1 MQNEL
6 SIGAKIGQFFIYL
19 LIIGVTLIAF
29 PSNDL
34 TVMMVR
40 CVQAL
45 ELVILGIL
53 ILPKIQQVIKF
64 DKFNLLVIGWWIFYV
79 VNTFLHPSDV
89 GITPVFTLMN
99 VMIFLLLG
107 TKYWTQDMRSSL
119 KGLIYIFSALVY
131 INAVLLIL
139 YPEGLWEDPNWVDR
153 GNPTRYLFG
162 NQNQT
167 GFVCF
172 MAIATQCIYTFA
184 YKKGYLNLILLT
196 IISLASVLFLGSM
209 TSAIG
214 IFLMMAFMLCNRL
227 FKYPKGWLIA
237 FAVIYT
243 LLFTFIVWYG
253 NDIEQIKWAT
263 AFVEDTLS
271 KDTTF
276 SKRTV
281 IWANAVDWIKESPLV
296 GYGIQNAEWNDDHLE
311 GSGAHNLLVMLLLN
325 GGFVFCLSFLYI
337 VIYAVRE
344 ALTVHSKATTAAVMS
359 LCVLLV
365 MAFFETYSIIYF
377 FLYLQIIYYSASIPK
392 QIEECEQTVLPSN
405 E

>member
-6 SIGAKIGQFFIYL
+6 SIGAKIGQFTIYL

-45 ELVILGIL
+45 ELLVLGIL
-53 ILPKIQQVIKF
+53 VLPKIQQVIKF
-64 DKFNLLVIGWWIFYV
+64 DKFNLMVIGWWICYIT
-79 VNTFLHPSDV
+79 NAFLHPTDV

-107 TKYWTQDMRSSL
+107 AKYWTQDMRSSL

-172 MAIATQCIYTFA
+172 LAITTQCIYTFA
-184 YKKGYLNLILLT
+184 YKKGYFNLILLT

-214 IFLMMAFMLCNRL
+214 IFLMMAYMLCNRL

-325 GGFVFCLSFLYI
+325 GGFVFCLSFIYI

>member
-34 TVMMVR
+34 TVMLVR

-64 DKFNLLVIGWWIFYV
+64 DKFNLMVIGWWICYV

-107 TKYWTQDMRSSL
+107 TKYWTQDIRSSL

-172 MAIATQCIYTFA
+172 LAIATQCIYTFA
-184 YKKGYLNLILLT
+184 YKKGYFNLILLT
-196 IISLASVLFLGSM
+196 IISLVSVLFLGSM

-214 IFLMMAFMLCNRL
+214 IFLMMAYMLCNRL

-243 LLFTFIVWYG
+243 LTFTFIVWYG

-325 GGFVFCLSFLYI
+325 GGFVFCLSFIYI

>member
-29 PSNDL
+29 PTNGL
-34 TVMMVR
+34 IVMLVR

-45 ELVILGIL
+45 ELLVLGIL
-53 ILPKIQQVIKF
+53 VLPKIQQVIKF

-107 TKYWTQDMRSSL
+107 AKYWTQDMRSSL
-119 KGLIYIFSALVY
+119 KGLVYIFSALVY

-172 MAIATQCIYTFA
+172 LAIATQCIYTFA
-184 YKKGYLNLILLT
+184 YKKGYFNLILLT
-196 IISLASVLFLGSM
+196 IISLVSVLFLGSM

-214 IFLMMAFMLCNRL
+214 IFLMMAYMLCNRL

-243 LLFTFIVWYG
+243 LTFTFIVWYG

-263 AFVEDTLS
+263 AFIEDTLS

-296 GYGIQNAEWNDDHLE
+296 GYGIQNAEWNDNHLE

>member
-29 PSNDL
+29 PTNGL
-34 TVMMVR
+34 TVMLVR

-45 ELVILGIL
+45 ELLVLGIL
-53 ILPKIQQVIKF
+53 VLPKIQQVIKF
-64 DKFNLLVIGWWIFYV
+64 DKFNLMVIGWWIFYV

-119 KGLIYIFSALVY
+119 KGLVYIFSALVY

-172 MAIATQCIYTFA
+172 LAIATQCIYTFA
-184 YKKGYLNLILLT
+184 YKKGYFNLILLT
-196 IISLASVLFLGSM
+196 IISLVSVLFLGSM

-214 IFLMMAFMLCNRL
+214 IFLMMAYMLCNRL

-243 LLFTFIVWYG
+243 LTFTFIVWYG

-296 GYGIQNAEWNDDHLE
+296 GYGIQNAEWNDNHLE

-337 VIYAVRE
+337 IIYAVRE

>member
-29 PSNDL
+29 PTNGL
-34 TVMMVR
+34 TVMLVR

-45 ELVILGIL
+45 ELLVLGIL
-53 ILPKIQQVIKF
+53 VLPKIQQVIKF
-64 DKFNLLVIGWWIFYV
+64 DKFNLMVIGWWIFYV
-79 VNTFLHPSDV
+79 INTFLHPSDV

-119 KGLIYIFSALVY
+119 KGLVYIFSALVY

-172 MAIATQCIYTFA
+172 LAIATQCIYTFA
-184 YKKGYLNLILLT
+184 YKKGYFNLILLT
-196 IISLASVLFLGSM
+196 IISLVSVLFLGSM

-214 IFLMMAFMLCNRL
+214 IFLMMAYMLCNRL

-243 LLFTFIVWYG
+243 LTFTFIVWYG

-296 GYGIQNAEWNDDHLE
+296 GYGIQNAEWNDNHLE
-311 GSGAHNLLVMLLLN
+311 GSGAHNLLVMMLLN

>member
-6 SIGAKIGQFFIYL
+6 NIGAKIGQFTIYL

-29 PSNDL
+29 PTNGL
-34 TVMMVR
+34 TVMLVR

-45 ELVILGIL
+45 ELLVLSVL
-53 ILPKIQQVIKF
+53 VLPMIQQVIKF

-107 TKYWTQDMRSSL
+107 TKYWTQDIRSSL

-139 YPEGLWEDPNWVDR
+139 YPEGLWIDPDWVDR

-167 GFVCF
+167 GFICF
-172 MAIATQCIYTFA
+172 LAIATQCIYTFA
-184 YKKGYLNLILLT
+184 YNEGRTNLILL
-196 IISLASVLFLGSM
+196 IIVSLASVLFLGSM

-214 IFLMMAFMLCNRL
+214 IILMTIYILCHRF
-227 FKYPKGWLIA
+227 FKHTKAWLIA
-237 FAVIYT
+237 FTVLYT
-243 LLFTFIVWYG
+243 LMFIFIIWYG
-253 NDIEQIKWAT
+253 NDIEHVKWAT

-276 SKRTV
+276 SKRTL
-281 IWANAVDWIKESPLV
+281 IWANAVDLIKESPLT
-296 GYGIQNAEWNDDHLE
+296 GYGIQNAEWNDSHLE
-311 GSGAHNLLVMLLLN
+311 GSGAHNLWVMLLMN
-325 GGFVFCLSFLYI
+325 GGFVFCLSFIFI
-337 VIYAVRE
+337 VIYAIRE
-344 ALTVHSKATTAAVMS
+344 ALTVQSKVTNIATMS
-359 LCVLLV
+359 LCVLFV
-365 MAFFETYSIIYF
+365 MAFFEAYSIIYF
-377 FLYLQIIYYSASIPK
+377 FLYLQIVYYSSSISQ
-392 QIEECEQTVLPSN
+392 QIEASEQATLSSN
-405 E
+405 A

>member
-29 PSNDL
+29 PSNGL

-45 ELVILGIL
+45 ELLVLGIL
-53 ILPKIQQVIKF
+53 VLPKIQQVIKF
-64 DKFNLLVIGWWIFYV
+64 DKFNLMVIGWWICYV

-119 KGLIYIFSALVY
+119 KGLVYIFSALVY

-172 MAIATQCIYTFA
+172 LAIATQCIYTFA
-184 YKKGYLNLILLT
+184 YKKGYFNLILLT
-196 IISLASVLFLGSM
+196 IISLVSVLFLGSM

-214 IFLMMAFMLCNRL
+214 IFLMMAYMLCNRL

-243 LLFTFIVWYG
+243 LTFTFIVWYG

-263 AFVEDTLS
+263 AFIEDTLS

-337 VIYAVRE
+337 IIYAVRE

>member
-29 PSNDL
+29 PTNGL
-34 TVMMVR
+34 TVMLVR

-45 ELVILGIL
+45 ELLVLGIL
-53 ILPKIQQVIKF
+53 VLPKIQQVIKF
-64 DKFNLLVIGWWIFYV
+64 DKFNLMVIGWWIFYV

-119 KGLIYIFSALVY
+119 KGLVYIFSALVY

-172 MAIATQCIYTFA
+172 LAIATQCIYTFA
-184 YKKGYLNLILLT
+184 YKKGYFNLILLT
-196 IISLASVLFLGSM
+196 IISLVSVLFLGSM

-214 IFLMMAFMLCNRL
+214 IFLMMAYMLCNRL

-243 LLFTFIVWYG
+243 LTFTFIVWYG

-296 GYGIQNAEWNDDHLE
+296 GYGIQNAEWNDNHLE

-337 VIYAVRE
+337 IIYAVRE

-359 LCVLLV
+359 LCVLFV

>member
-34 TVMMVR
+34 TVMLVR

-64 DKFNLLVIGWWIFYV
+64 DKFNLLVIGWWICYV

-172 MAIATQCIYTFA
+172 LAIATQCIYTFA
-184 YKKGYLNLILLT
+184 YKKGYFNLILLT
-196 IISLASVLFLGSM
+196 IISLVSVVFLGSM

-214 IFLMMAFMLCNRL
+214 IFLMMAYMLCNRL

-243 LLFTFIVWYG
+243 LTFTFIVWYG

-296 GYGIQNAEWNDDHLE
+296 GYGIQNAEWNDNHLE

-325 GGFVFCLSFLYI
+325 GGFVFCLSFIYI

>member
-34 TVMMVR
+34 TVMLVR

-64 DKFNLLVIGWWIFYV
+64 DKFNLMVIGWWIFYV

-172 MAIATQCIYTFA
+172 LAIATQCIYTFA
-184 YKKGYLNLILLT
+184 YKKGYFNLILLT
-196 IISLASVLFLGSM
+196 IISLVSVLFLGSM

-214 IFLMMAFMLCNRL
+214 IFLMMAYMLCNRL

>member
-1 MQNEL
+1 ML
-6 SIGAKIGQFFIYL
+6 S
-19 LIIGVTLIAF
+19 
-29 PSNDL
+29 
-34 TVMMVR
+34 
-40 CVQAL
+40 
-45 ELVILGIL
+45 GI
-53 ILPKIQQVIKF
+53 
-64 DKFNLLVIGWWIFYV
+64 
-79 VNTFLHPSDV
+79 
-89 GITPVFTLMN
+89 
-99 VMIFLLLG
+99 
-107 TKYWTQDMRSSL
+107 
-119 KGLIYIFSALVY
+119 
-131 INAVLLIL
+131 
-139 YPEGLWEDPNWVDR
+139 
-153 GNPTRYLFG
+153 
-162 NQNQT
+162 
-167 GFVCF
+167 
-172 MAIATQCIYTFA
+172 
-184 YKKGYLNLILLT
+184 
-196 IISLASVLFLGSM
+196 
-209 TSAIG
+209 SAIG
-214 IFLMMAFMLCNRL
+214 IFLMMAYMLCNRL

-296 GYGIQNAEWNDDHLE
+296 GYGIQNAEWNDNHLE

-325 GGFVFCLSFLYI
+325 GGFVFCLSFIYI
-337 VIYAVRE
+337 VVYAVRE

-359 LCVLLV
+359 LCVLFV

>member
-6 SIGAKIGQFFIYL
+6 SIGAKIGQFTIYL

-64 DKFNLLVIGWWIFYV
+64 DKFNLMVIGWWICYV

-107 TKYWTQDMRSSL
+107 AKYWTQDMRSSL

-172 MAIATQCIYTFA
+172 LAIATQCIYTFA
-184 YKKGYLNLILLT
+184 YKKGYFNLILLT
-196 IISLASVLFLGSM
+196 IISLVSVLFLGSM

-214 IFLMMAFMLCNRL
+214 IFLMMAYMLCNRL

-281 IWANAVDWIKESPLV
+281 IWANAVDWIKESPLI

>member
-34 TVMMVR
+34 TVMLVR

-64 DKFNLLVIGWWIFYV
+64 DKFNLMVIGWWICYIA
-79 VNTFLHPSDV
+79 NTFLHPTDV

-172 MAIATQCIYTFA
+172 LAIATQCIYTFA
-184 YKKGYLNLILLT
+184 YKKGYFNLILLT
-196 IISLASVLFLGSM
+196 IISLVSVVFLGSM

-214 IFLMMAFMLCNRL
+214 IFLMMAYMLCNRL

>member
-40 CVQAL
+40 CVQAM

-64 DKFNLLVIGWWIFYV
+64 DKFNLMVIGWWICYV

-172 MAIATQCIYTFA
+172 LAIATQCIYTFA
-184 YKKGYLNLILLT
+184 YKKGYFNLILLT
-196 IISLASVLFLGSM
+196 IISLVSVLFLGSM

-214 IFLMMAFMLCNRL
+214 IFLMMAYMLCNRL

-281 IWANAVDWIKESPLV
+281 IWANAVDWIKESPLI

-325 GGFVFCLSFLYI
+325 GGFVFCLSFIYI

>member
-34 TVMMVR
+34 TVMLVR

-64 DKFNLLVIGWWIFYV
+64 DKFNLMVIGWWICYIT
-79 VNTFLHPSDV
+79 NTFLHPTDV

-107 TKYWTQDMRSSL
+107 AKYWTQDMRSSL

-172 MAIATQCIYTFA
+172 LAIATQCIYTFA
-184 YKKGYLNLILLT
+184 YKKGYFNLILLT
-196 IISLASVLFLGSM
+196 IISLVSVLFLGSM

-214 IFLMMAFMLCNRL
+214 IFLMMAYMLCNRL

>member
-6 SIGAKIGQFFIYL
+6 SIGAKIGQFTIYL

-64 DKFNLLVIGWWIFYV
+64 DKFNLMVIGWWICYIT
-79 VNTFLHPSDV
+79 NTFLHPTDV

-107 TKYWTQDMRSSL
+107 AKYWTQDMRSSL

-172 MAIATQCIYTFA
+172 LAIATQCIYTFA
-184 YKKGYLNLILLT
+184 YKKGYFNLILLT
-196 IISLASVLFLGSM
+196 IISLVSVLFLGSM

-214 IFLMMAFMLCNRL
+214 IFLMMAYMLCNRL

-344 ALTVHSKATTAAVMS
+344 ALTVHSKATTAAIMS

>member
-79 VNTFLHPSDV
+79 INTFLHPSDV

-119 KGLIYIFSALVY
+119 KGLVYIFSALVY
-131 INAVLLIL
+131 INAILLIL

-172 MAIATQCIYTFA
+172 LAIATQCIYTFA
-184 YKKGYLNLILLT
+184 YKKGYFNLILLT
-196 IISLASVLFLGSM
+196 IISLVSVLFLGSM

-214 IFLMMAFMLCNRL
+214 IFLMMAYMLCNRL

-243 LLFTFIVWYG
+243 LTFTFIVWYG

-263 AFVEDTLS
+263 AFIEDTLS

-296 GYGIQNAEWNDDHLE
+296 GYGIQNAEWNDNHLE

>member
-64 DKFNLLVIGWWIFYV
+64 DKFNLMVIGWWICYIT
-79 VNTFLHPSDV
+79 NTFLHPTDV

-172 MAIATQCIYTFA
+172 LAIATQCIYTFA
-184 YKKGYLNLILLT
+184 YKKGFFNLILLT

-214 IFLMMAFMLCNRL
+214 IFLMMAYMLCNRL

-325 GGFVFCLSFLYI
+325 GGFVFCLSFIYI

>member
-64 DKFNLLVIGWWIFYV
+64 DKFNLMVIGWWICYV

-172 MAIATQCIYTFA
+172 LAIATQCIYTFA
-184 YKKGYLNLILLT
+184 YKKGYFNLILLT
-196 IISLASVLFLGSM
+196 IISLVSVLFLGSM

-214 IFLMMAFMLCNRL
+214 IFLMMAYMLCNRL

-325 GGFVFCLSFLYI
+325 GGFVFCLSFIYI

>member
-29 PSNDL
+29 PTNGL
-34 TVMMVR
+34 TVMLVR

-45 ELVILGIL
+45 ELLVLGIL
-53 ILPKIQQVIKF
+53 VLPKIQQVIKF

-119 KGLIYIFSALVY
+119 KGLVYIFSALVY

-172 MAIATQCIYTFA
+172 LAIATQCIYTFA
-184 YKKGYLNLILLT
+184 YKKGYFNLILLT
-196 IISLASVLFLGSM
+196 IISLVSVLFLGSM

-214 IFLMMAFMLCNRL
+214 IFLMMAYMLCNRL

-243 LLFTFIVWYG
+243 LTFTFIVWYG

-263 AFVEDTLS
+263 AFIEDTLS

>member
-64 DKFNLLVIGWWIFYV
+64 DKFNLMVIGWWICYV

-172 MAIATQCIYTFA
+172 LAIATQCIYTFA
-184 YKKGYLNLILLT
+184 YKKGYFNLILLT
-196 IISLASVLFLGSM
+196 IISLVSVLFLGSM

-214 IFLMMAFMLCNRL
+214 IFLMMAYMLCNRL

>member
-79 VNTFLHPSDV
+79 INTFLHPSDV

-119 KGLIYIFSALVY
+119 KGLVYIFSALVY

-172 MAIATQCIYTFA
+172 LAIATQCIYTFA
-184 YKKGYLNLILLT
+184 YKKGYFNLILLT
-196 IISLASVLFLGSM
+196 IISLVSVLFLGSM

-214 IFLMMAFMLCNRL
+214 IFLMMAYMLCNRL

-243 LLFTFIVWYG
+243 LTFTFIVWYG

-263 AFVEDTLS
+263 AFIEDTLS

-296 GYGIQNAEWNDDHLE
+296 GYGIQNAEWNDNHLE
-311 GSGAHNLLVMLLLN
+311 GSGAHNLSVMLLLN
-325 GGFVFCLSFLYI
+325 GGFVFCLSFIYL

>member
-64 DKFNLLVIGWWIFYV
+64 DKFNLMVIGWWICYV

-107 TKYWTQDMRSSL
+107 AKYWTQDMRSSL

-172 MAIATQCIYTFA
+172 LAIATQCIYTFA
-184 YKKGYLNLILLT
+184 YKKGYFNLILLT
-196 IISLASVLFLGSM
+196 IISLVSVLFLGSM

-214 IFLMMAFMLCNRL
+214 IFLMMAYMLCNRL

-243 LLFTFIVWYG
+243 LTFTFIVWYG

-263 AFVEDTLS
+263 AFIEDTLS

-296 GYGIQNAEWNDDHLE
+296 GYGIQNAEWNDNHLE

-337 VIYAVRE
+337 IIYAVRE

>member
-6 SIGAKIGQFFIYL
+6 SIGAKIGQFTIYL

-29 PSNDL
+29 PTNGL
-34 TVMMVR
+34 TVMLVR

-45 ELVILGIL
+45 ELLVLGIL
-53 ILPKIQQVIKF
+53 VLPKIQQVIKF

-107 TKYWTQDMRSSL
+107 AKYWTQDMRSSL
-119 KGLIYIFSALVY
+119 KGLVYIFSALVY

-172 MAIATQCIYTFA
+172 LAIATQCIYTFA
-184 YKKGYLNLILLT
+184 YKKGYFNLILLT
-196 IISLASVLFLGSM
+196 IISLVSVLFLGSM

-214 IFLMMAFMLCNRL
+214 IFLMMAYMLCNRL

-243 LLFTFIVWYG
+243 LTFTFIVWYG

-263 AFVEDTLS
+263 AFIEDTLS

-296 GYGIQNAEWNDDHLE
+296 GYGIQNAEWNDNHLE

>member
-64 DKFNLLVIGWWIFYV
+64 DKFNLMVIGWWICYIT
-79 VNTFLHPSDV
+79 NTFLHPTDV

-107 TKYWTQDMRSSL
+107 AKYWTQDMRSSL

-172 MAIATQCIYTFA
+172 LAIATQCIYTFA
-184 YKKGYLNLILLT
+184 YKKGYFNLILLT

-214 IFLMMAFMLCNRL
+214 IFLMMAYMLCNRL

-296 GYGIQNAEWNDDHLE
+296 GYGIQNAEWNDNHLE

>member
-29 PSNDL
+29 PTNGL
-34 TVMMVR
+34 TVMLVR

-45 ELVILGIL
+45 ELLVLGIL
-53 ILPKIQQVIKF
+53 VLPKIQQVIKF

-172 MAIATQCIYTFA
+172 LAIATQCVYTFA
-184 YKKGYLNLILLT
+184 YKKGYFNLILLT
-196 IISLASVLFLGSM
+196 IISLVSVLFLGSM

-214 IFLMMAFMLCNRL
+214 ILLMTAYMLCNRL

-325 GGFVFCLSFLYI
+325 GGFVFCLSFIYI

>member
-45 ELVILGIL
+45 ELLVLGIL
-53 ILPKIQQVIKF
+53 VLPKIQQVIKF
-64 DKFNLLVIGWWIFYV
+64 DKFNLMVIGWWICYV

-119 KGLIYIFSALVY
+119 KGLVYIFSALVY

-172 MAIATQCIYTFA
+172 LAIATQCIYTFA
-184 YKKGYLNLILLT
+184 YKKGYFNLILLT
-196 IISLASVLFLGSM
+196 IISLVSVLFLGSM

-214 IFLMMAFMLCNRL
+214 IFLMMAYMLCNRL

-243 LLFTFIVWYG
+243 LTFTFIVWYG

-263 AFVEDTLS
+263 AFIEDTLS

-296 GYGIQNAEWNDDHLE
+296 GYGIQNAEWNDNHLE

>member
-34 TVMMVR
+34 TVMLVR

-64 DKFNLLVIGWWIFYV
+64 DKFNLMVIGWWICYV

-172 MAIATQCIYTFA
+172 LAIATQCIYTFA
-184 YKKGYLNLILLT
+184 YKKGYFNLILLT
-196 IISLASVLFLGSM
+196 IISLVSVLFLGSM

-281 IWANAVDWIKESPLV
+281 IWANAVDWIKESPLI

>member
-6 SIGAKIGQFFIYL
+6 SIGAKIGQFTIYL

-29 PSNDL
+29 PTNGL
-34 TVMMVR
+34 TVMLVR

-45 ELVILGIL
+45 ELLVLGIL
-53 ILPKIQQVIKF
+53 VLPKIQQVIKF
-64 DKFNLLVIGWWIFYV
+64 DKFNLMVIGWWICYV

-119 KGLIYIFSALVY
+119 KGLVYIFSALVY

-172 MAIATQCIYTFA
+172 LAIATQCIYTFA
-184 YKKGYLNLILLT
+184 YKKGYFNLILLT
-196 IISLASVLFLGSM
+196 IISLVSVLFLGSM

-214 IFLMMAFMLCNRL
+214 IFLMMAYMLCNRL

-243 LLFTFIVWYG
+243 LTFTFIVWYG

-263 AFVEDTLS
+263 AFIEDTLS

>member
-64 DKFNLLVIGWWIFYV
+64 DKFNLMVIGWWICYIT
-79 VNTFLHPSDV
+79 NTFLHPTDV

-172 MAIATQCIYTFA
+172 LAIATQCIYTFA
-184 YKKGYLNLILLT
+184 YKKGYFNLILLT
-196 IISLASVLFLGSM
+196 IISLVSVLFLGSM

-214 IFLMMAFMLCNRL
+214 IFLMMAYMLCNRL

-359 LCVLLV
+359 LCVLLI

>member
-6 SIGAKIGQFFIYL
+6 SIGAKIGQLFIYL

-34 TVMMVR
+34 TVMLVR

-64 DKFNLLVIGWWIFYV
+64 DKFNLMVIGWWIFYV

-172 MAIATQCIYTFA
+172 LAIATQCIYTFA
-184 YKKGYLNLILLT
+184 YKKGYFNLILLT
-196 IISLASVLFLGSM
+196 IISLVSVLFLGSM

-214 IFLMMAFMLCNRL
+214 IFLMMAYMLCNRL

>member
-6 SIGAKIGQFFIYL
+6 SIGAKIGQLFIYL

-34 TVMMVR
+34 TVMLVR

-64 DKFNLLVIGWWIFYV
+64 DKFNLMVIGWWIFYV

-172 MAIATQCIYTFA
+172 LAIATQCIYTFA
-184 YKKGYLNLILLT
+184 YKKGYFNLILLT
-196 IISLASVLFLGSM
+196 IISLVSVLFLGSM

-214 IFLMMAFMLCNRL
+214 IFLMMAYMLCNRL

-281 IWANAVDWIKESPLV
+281 IWANAVDWIKESPLI

>member
-64 DKFNLLVIGWWIFYV
+64 DKFNLMVIGWWIFYV

-172 MAIATQCIYTFA
+172 LAIATQCIYTFA
-184 YKKGYLNLILLT
+184 YKKGYFNLILLT
-196 IISLASVLFLGSM
+196 IISLVSVLFLGSM

-214 IFLMMAFMLCNRL
+214 IFLMMAYMLCNRL

-243 LLFTFIVWYG
+243 LTFTFIVWYG

-281 IWANAVDWIKESPLV
+281 IWANAVDWIKESPLI

>member
-29 PSNDL
+29 PSNGL

-45 ELVILGIL
+45 ELLVLGIL

-64 DKFNLLVIGWWIFYV
+64 DKFNLMVIGWWICYIA
-79 VNTFLHPSDV
+79 NTFLHPTDV

-107 TKYWTQDMRSSL
+107 AKYWTQDMRSSL

-172 MAIATQCIYTFA
+172 LAIATQCIYTFA
-184 YKKGYLNLILLT
+184 YKKGYFNLILLT

-214 IFLMMAFMLCNRL
+214 IFLMMAYMLCNRL

-296 GYGIQNAEWNDDHLE
+296 GYGIQNAEWNDNHLE

-325 GGFVFCLSFLYI
+325 GGFVFCLSFIYI
-337 VIYAVRE
+337 VVYAVRE

-359 LCVLLV
+359 LCVLFV

>member
-29 PSNDL
+29 PTNGL
-34 TVMMVR
+34 TVMLVR

-45 ELVILGIL
+45 ELLVLGIL
-53 ILPKIQQVIKF
+53 VLPKIQQVIKF
-64 DKFNLLVIGWWIFYV
+64 DKFNLMVIGWWIFYV

-107 TKYWTQDMRSSL
+107 AKYWTQDMRSSL
-119 KGLIYIFSALVY
+119 KGLVYIFSALVY

-172 MAIATQCIYTFA
+172 LAIATQCIYTFA
-184 YKKGYLNLILLT
+184 YKKGYFNLILLT
-196 IISLASVLFLGSM
+196 IISLVSVLFLGSM

-214 IFLMMAFMLCNRL
+214 IFLMMAYMLCNRL

-243 LLFTFIVWYG
+243 LTFTFIVWYG

-263 AFVEDTLS
+263 AFIEDTLS

-296 GYGIQNAEWNDDHLE
+296 GYGIQNAEWNDNHLE

>member
-64 DKFNLLVIGWWIFYV
+64 DKFNLMVIGWWICYIT
-79 VNTFLHPSDV
+79 NAFLHPTDV

-107 TKYWTQDMRSSL
+107 AKYWTQDMRSSL

-172 MAIATQCIYTFA
+172 LAIATQCIYTFA
-184 YKKGYLNLILLT
+184 YKKGYFNLILLT

-392 QIEECEQTVLPSN
+392 QIEECEQIVLPSN